1 MSKEAIYFRA
11 HRSELLAALAAV
23 NEAVPTKDS
32 IPILTNVL
40 LQPDGERLLLRG
52 TNLDL
57 EIETH
62 CELLEASASDGLTI
76 SADEFYR
83 IVKNMPESA
92 EITLAPGKFPGQVA
106 ISGGRS
112 RYNLHTLPVSDFPSI
127 GSDRPPLA
135 FTVHANLLTDA
146 LGKVTYAINTTMKD
160 RTHLMGAFIEGLES
174 GKLAIVATNGLKM
187 AVSRISPNEITSFEP
202 PIVPTK
208 TVQAIRKLMGH
219 SKAICSFYV
228 NDRKLVIE
236 CEDIKLVSKLIDGTF
251 PDYRRIVPSRDRV
264 FLRADRESISKAIT
278 RACVIAGDTTREAIK
293 LGISEGSMQIE
304 LATTTGQ
311 SAVENVDIEFDG
323 ESHLRGFNGVFFNET
338 LSSISTTSFR
348 LYGTDPGAP
357 GHITPDG
364 DADEDYIVMPMRV
377 S

>member
-23 NEAVPTKDS
+23 TEAVPTKDS

-40 LQPDGERLLLRG
+40 LQPDGDRLLLRG

-106 ISGGRS
+106 ISGARS
-112 RYNLHTLPVSDFPSI
+112 RYNLHTLPASDFPSM

-135 FTVHANLLTDA
+135 FTVQANVLTDA
-146 LGKVTYAINTTMKD
+146 LGKVAYAINTTMKD
-160 RTHLMGAFIEGLES
+160 RVFMMGAFIEALEN
-174 GKLAIVATNGLKM
+174 GKLSVVATNGLKL
-187 AVSRISPNEITSFEP
+187 AVSRISPHEMNRFDP

-208 TVQAIRKLMGH
+208 TVQAIRKLLGQ

-228 NDRKLVIE
+228 NDRKLVVE
-236 CEDIKLVSKLIDGTF
+236 CEDFTLVSKLIDGTF
-251 PDYRRIVPSRDRV
+251 PDYRTAIPTRDGG
-264 FLRADRESISKAIT
+264 FLRADRDAISKAIT

-293 LGISEGSMQIE
+293 LGISKGSMQIE
-304 LATTTGQ
+304 LATTEGQ

-323 ESHLRGFNGVFFNET
+323 EDHLRGFNGVFFNET

-348 LYGTDPGAP
+348 LYGTDPDAP

-364 DADEDYIVMPMRV
+364 DADEDYIVMPIRV